1 MLPDHLLEDSLAKSK
16 PAQSIRE
23 HTDLVKHAAQNLI
36 DLGCIRS
43 DHVAELLLIACEHH
57 DYGKIIGEFQRRI
70 KKGYPFNEAREVAHN
85 ILSYFF
91 LGEDEFNNMEDYYI
105 VAAAVLYHH
114 CRDSISH
121 NMSEKSDLI
130 DALLEPYQEYIKKDL
145 FIKDAE
151 CYEVLR
157 ERHPDAILVKGLLH
171 RCDYSASAGI
181 ACEYPHDFLEQDMD
195 ALLKRWQ
202 SNDTKADWK
211 DLQIFCLEHKDEN
224 LLITAPTGM
233 GKTEAALLWI
243 GNNKGFFVL
252 PLRTAINAMYDR
264 IQEEIIRGKKDECL
278 ALLHADT
285 ISYYLN
291 QKERIDGSED
301 PLEYYT
307 RSRQMALPLTICTLD
322 QLFNFVYKYPGYEY
336 KLATLSYSKI
346 VIDEIQVYNP
356 ELLAYLVF
364 GVRWIKQ
371 MGGKVAVL
379 TATMPPFAKQKLAE
393 ALEGDF
399 VEADFSHQGKDRH
412 NIKVLDK
419 ALNTEDITDL
429 FEKMKAGHCRGN
441 SILVVCNS
449 IEIAQQMYEQLSKK
463 LDEQDAEVNLL
474 HSNFTLADRKQ
485 KESNILQDGKT
496 GEGGD
501 KIKVWVATSIV
512 EASLDIDFDYL
523 FTELMDLF
531 SLFQRLG
538 RCNRKAEKPID
549 QYNCYVYLEKQGAVM
564 KYVDETI
571 FQCSRD
577 ALLAVDGILTE
588 QEKTAM
594 IEQALSVKKL
604 ENSDYKKEYERIYD
618 YIEDLYVGE
627 KDEREARLR
636 NIQSVTVIPGPVY
649 KANEPF
655 FTEKQKTLKEGRLS
669 IEERAHIRDA
679 IYQHTVSIQRYR
691 YEQSET
697 FGEIALSRK
706 EKLPILDCEYTK
718 EQGLGIKKRE
728 KKAAP
733 DPFI

>member
-1 MLPDHLLEDSLAKSK
+1 MLPNTLLETKKAKED
-16 PAQSIRE
+16 QSIRE
-23 HTDLVKHAAQNLI
+23 HTDKVKAAAQILI
-36 DLGCIRS
+36 DLGCIK
-43 DHVAELLLIACEHH
+43 DLHIGELLMTACEYH
-57 DYGKIIGEFQRRI
+57 DYGKVNAEFQARI
-70 KKGYPFNEAREVAHN
+70 EKKYPFQENREVAHN

-91 LGEDEFNNMEDYYI
+91 VDKEGLSKEDYKI

-114 CRDSISH
+114 YHGDITSVVK
-121 NMSEKSDLI
+121 NKGPLI
-130 DALLEPYQEYIKKDL
+130 DKLLEPFKEYVKKN
-145 FIKDAE
+145 KKE
-151 CYEVLR
+151 TKCYKVLR

-202 SNDTKADWK
+202 SNNAKAAWK
-211 DLQIFCLEHKDEN
+211 ELQIFCLEHKDEN